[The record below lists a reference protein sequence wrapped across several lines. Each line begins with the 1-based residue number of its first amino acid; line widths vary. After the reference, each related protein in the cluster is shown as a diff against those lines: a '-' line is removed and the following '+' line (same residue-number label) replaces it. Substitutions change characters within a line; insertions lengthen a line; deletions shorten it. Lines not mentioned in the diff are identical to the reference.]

1 MYRRFSLLVLLLLVT
16 VLAYADV
23 RLPKIFSEN
32 MVLQQGIKSR
42 IWGWAETGE
51 KVTVTLAGQQRTTIA
66 QDGKWEVFLDALK
79 AGGPFTLRVN
89 GNNTL
94 ELQNILVGEVWVS
107 CGQSNMMMSL
117 SSIENGAQLVAE
129 SGKFPQIRLFNMP
142 GQQYADAPLT
152 DLAGGKWQIASPG
165 ASNDFSAVSYCFG
178 RAFIPETSCAHRA
191 D

>member
-129 SGKFPQIRLFNMP
+129 SGKFPQIGLS
-142 GQQYADAPLT
+142 
-152 DLAGGKWQIASPG
+152 AGDQA
-165 ASNDFSAVSYCFG
+165 
-178 RAFIPETSCAHRA
+178 
-191 D
+191 